1 MNPALSLLPLSV
13 SQLVALQKLRSLFA
27 LLPDSRVSGRV
38 LHRLDEVLMVAF
50 CSILSDNDS
59 FTDMETFATTQMSW
73 LLGFLTLK
81 NGAPS
86 HDVFRHVF
94 MALRPEALVGILQQW
109 CGELGGKHIAID
121 GKALRGTY
129 DAGAG
134 KCLVHVLRAWV
145 CAEGLSAAQVTCAQK
160 SNELEALPRLLDAL
174 QLKGAVVTIDAMA
187 CHPAVAEQI
196 IAQGGD
202 YVLALKANQ
211 KNTLAAVVEHFEH
224 ADAAAT
230 PPAHHQT
237 HETVELSHGRF
248 ERREYTAVSN
258 LDWFLKSWKWAGLQ
272 SVVRV
277 RRSTHRGGQQS
288 GELLEETHYYLSS
301 LPAEVRRQA
310 ALIRGH
316 WAVENSCHWVLD
328 VTFGEDHCQV
338 RDANAAH
345 NLSIV
350 REISAKV
357 LRLHSSKSSL
367 RAKRKRA
374 ALDPNF
380 RAELLALI
388 LHTFDA

>member
-1 MNPALSLLPLSV
+1 MNPAHSPPALAD
-13 SQLVALQKLRSLFA
+13 SQLAALHKLRLHFA
-27 LLPDSRVSGRV
+27 SLPDSRMPGRI
-38 LHRLDEVLMVAF
+38 LHRLDEVLMIAF
-50 CSILSDNDS
+50 CSVLSDNDS
-59 FTDMETFATTQMSW
+59 FTDMETFATTQMCW
-73 LLGFLTLK
+73 LRSFLPLK

-86 HDVFRHVF
+86 HDVFRNVF
-94 MALRPEALVGILQQW
+94 MALRPEALVGILQKW

-121 GKALRGTY
+121 GKVLRGTY

-145 CAEGLSAAQVTCAQK
+145 CAEGISAAQVSCAQK
-160 SNELEALPRLLDAL
+160 SNELEALPRLLQAL

-187 CHPAVAEQI
+187 CHPVIAEQI

-202 YVLALKANQ
+202 YVLTLKANQ
-211 KNTLAAVVEHFEH
+211 KNTLAAVVEHFER

-230 PPAHHQT
+230 PPAQHQR

-248 ERREYTAVSN
+248 ERHEYTATSN

-277 RRSTHRGGQQS
+277 RRSSHRGGQQS

-301 LPAEVRRQA
+301 LPADVMRQA

-316 WAVENSCHWVLD
+316 WSVENSCHWVLD

-357 LRLHSSKSSL
+357 LKLHPSKSSL

-388 LHTFDA
+388 PHTFDA